1 MNAGI
6 HNGRP
11 ENRYLRLTNLR
22 LQLAIIVQWKTG
34 PEHPNYQ
41 SMFEEMNS
49 IGSYFE
55 NAKVSVSQNSSLD
68 NQQPSTTRW
77 KFHCRTS

>member
-6 HNGRP
+6 HNGKP

-34 PEHPNYQ
+34 LKYK
-41 SMFEEMNS
+41 FEQINS
-49 IGSYFE
+49 IGSYFK
-55 NAKVSVSQNSSLD
+55 NAKVSVSQDSSL
-68 NQQPSTTRW
+68 R
-77 KFHCRTS
+77 R